1 MFQSIRNCARQFH
14 HRLTRLDNEPLSI
27 ATLIVILFL
36 DGFILI
42 SIFDGLSNHTA
53 QLTTPDQHIPP
64 LCREIVIDES
74 WSATNGLDNLAALAS
89 RHHQSYTTPDDRDE
103 NKELHAVCQPIR
115 GAFRV
120 IRNDESLSRNLIEA
134 RKLWQE
140 TRELRAELDR
150 MKGAYDTSLLE
161 NIAGQKPAASVL
173 AIRTEVADKT
183 RAMNVLARKQALI
196 EAALEQDPRV
206 QALLVLAAGVPGA
219 DRVALREDLRRLN
232 FWHPVKR
239 LGMEML
245 FLVPLLLVFYFW
257 NSRSIVAGRQ
267 FQTLISSHLLV
278 VALVPALF
286 KLLELTYDIIPRKLL
301 KQVIEILVSLK
312 LVAVWHYLMIGA
324 AVLLALALI
333 YLFQKKLFS
342 REKLMLRRIAKGQ
355 CQNCGQRLAA
365 DSAHCPACGAGQ
377 YHPCRH
383 CQALTHVHGNFCR
396 ACGGRASSGPA

>member
-1 MFQSIRNCARQFH
+1 
-14 HRLTRLDNEPLSI
+14 
-27 ATLIVILFL
+27 
-36 DGFILI
+36 
-42 SIFDGLSNHTA
+42 
-53 QLTTPDQHIPP
+53 
-64 LCREIVIDES
+64 
-74 WSATNGLDNLAALAS
+74 
-89 RHHQSYTTPDDRDE
+89 
-103 NKELHAVCQPIR
+103 
-115 GAFRV
+115 
-120 IRNDESLSRNLIEA
+120 
-134 RKLWQE
+134 
-140 TRELRAELDR
+140 
-150 MKGAYDTSLLE
+150 
-161 NIAGQKPAASVL
+161 
-173 AIRTEVADKT
+173 
-183 RAMNVLARKQALI
+183 
-196 EAALEQDPRV
+196 
-206 QALLVLAAGVPGA
+206 
-219 DRVALREDLRRLN
+219 
-232 FWHPVKR
+232 
-239 LGMEML
+239 MEML

-278 VALVPALF
+278 VALVPGLF

-396 ACGGRASSGPA
+396 ACGGRASLGPA

>member
-1 MFQSIRNCARQFH
+1 MFQSIREYTRQFQ

-27 ATLIVILFL
+27 AALIVILFL
-36 DGFILI
+36 DCFILI
-42 SIFDGLSNHTA
+42 SIFDGLSDHTA

-64 LCREIVIDES
+64 LCREMVIDES
-74 WSATNGLDNLAALAS
+74 WSATNGLDNLAALVS
-89 RHHQSYTTPDDRDE
+89 RHHQSYTTPDDRNE
-103 NKELHAVCQPIR
+103 NKELHAVCQPIWR
-115 GAFRV
+115 AFRV
-120 IRNDESLSRNLIEA
+120 IRNDESLSRSLIEA

-140 TRELRAELDR
+140 THELRAELDR

-161 NIAGQKPAASVL
+161 KLAGQKPAASVL
-173 AIRTEVADKT
+173 AIQKEVADKT
-183 RAMNVLARKQALI
+183 QAMNVLARKQALI
-196 EAALEQDPRV
+196 EAALEQDPRI
-206 QALLVLAAGVPGA
+206 QALLVLAAGVSGA
-219 DRVALREDLRRLN
+219 DRVALREYLRHLN

-245 FLVPLLLVFYFW
+245 FLLPLLLAFYFW
-257 NSRSIVAGRQ
+257 NSRSIVASRP

-278 VALVPALF
+278 VALVPALI

-301 KQVIEILVSLK
+301 KRVIEILISLK
-312 LVAVWHYLMIGA
+312 LVAIWHYLVIGA

-355 CQNCGQRLAA
+355 CQACGQRLAS

-377 YHPCRH
+377 YHSCRH
-383 CQALTHVHGNFCR
+383 CQALTHVHGKFCR
-396 ACGGRASSGPA
+396 ACGRGDDSSPA